1 MVTVLWFVAAM
12 ALLVAGISGS
22 ARTDVRMA
30 QFHLQEAQGT
40 AAADGA
46 IKLFLADLVD
56 GRYDAEQPVLAWDRY
71 RISEVEVVVVAVP
84 TSALV
89 NVNGAPPEQI
99 SAALDAAGLAGSAA
113 PLMRGIVA
121 LREAPSGRRSGDGAF
136 PVLEALLQVPGLGR
150 AEWDA
155 LRDYVTA
162 NSLGA
167 SGAGQSARDAR
178 RGLEVLRRI
187 APTVRASRP
196 SLAPGAINVGGAE
209 SQWNNGGR
217 LRIDAMFENG
227 GHTWLRRQW
236 VRVGLAGATG
246 LPWSTE
252 RIEATRVVNAQN
264 RAQRRA
270 QNGARG

>member
-56 GRYDAEQPVLAWDRY
+56 GRFAADRPVLAWDRY
-71 RISEVEVVVVAVP
+71 RLGEMEVVVVAVP
-84 TSALV
+84 TAELV
-89 NVNGAPPEQI
+89 NVNGAPPQQLRG
-99 SAALDAAGLAGSAA
+99 ALEAAGLGDRSGALTRA
-113 PLMRGIVA
+113 IVA
-121 LREAPSGRRSGDGAF
+121 MREAPRNQVAARLRSDGAF

-162 NSLGA
+162 NSFGA
-167 SGAGQSARDAR
+167 AGAGRSERDSARSLNVL
-178 RGLEVLRRI
+178 RGLTP
-187 APTVRASRP
+187 AQRASRP
-196 SLAPGAINVGGAE
+196 SLAPGAVNVGGGEGA
-209 SQWNNGGR
+209 QWNNGGR
-217 LRIDAMFENG
+217 LRVDAMFRHG

-236 VRVGLAGATG
+236 VRVGLAGSTA

-252 RIEATRVVNAQN
+252 RIETTRVVNP
-264 RAQRRA
+264 
-270 QNGARG
+270 